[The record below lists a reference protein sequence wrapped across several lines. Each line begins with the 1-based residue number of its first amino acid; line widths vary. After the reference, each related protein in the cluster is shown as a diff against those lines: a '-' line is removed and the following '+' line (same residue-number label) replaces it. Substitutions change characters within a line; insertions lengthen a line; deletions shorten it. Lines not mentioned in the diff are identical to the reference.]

1 MNLKFPRVQMI
12 NNNAKDIIL
21 KMLDIIGYRED
32 KEVFANEFLKNVY
45 LQSVQDLIKALPQ
58 EQQGIKDKIVAA
70 KTPEELDKIV
80 KVSFSSEDID
90 KALSLSSQNSMS
102 EWIKTVI
109 PTLSLEQKQKLQE
122 YFAIFQAE
130 QVNS

>member
-1 MNLKFPRVQMI
+1 
-12 NNNAKDIIL
+12 
-21 KMLDIIGYRED
+21 MLDIIGYRED